1 MSEQGDA
8 SAEGAKF
15 ALQRIYVKD
24 ISFESPKAPDCFRGQ
39 WKPKIN
45 LTEGIK
51 KTIRWYKE
59 SKLFSK

>member
-24 ISFESPKAPDCFRGQ
+24 ITFPMS
-39 WKPKIN
+39 N
-45 LTEGIK
+45 
-51 KTIRWYKE
+51 
-59 SKLFSK
+59 